1 MGIKNIMKVSG
12 NEENKYRKY
21 ITTTEVHVLE
31 ITKIDQ
37 QTLNFLHKA
46 FEIVLN
52 ENKIP
57 FNKIGI
63 AEEDAQLLFL
73 YEGKDEKVHVF
84 RWNKESC
91 IGASIGAIT
100 QSVLLPIIPH
110 LRLLS

>member
-1 MGIKNIMKVSG
+1 MIEIRTVNTYPAS
-12 NEENKYRKY
+12 
-21 ITTTEVHVLE
+21 EVIGLN

-37 QTLNFLHKA
+37 QTLNLLHKA

-52 ENKIP
+52 ENNIS

-63 AEEDAQLLFL
+63 AEENEQLLFL

-84 RWNKESC
+84 KWNKASC
-91 IGASIGAIT
+91 IGASIGVIA
-100 QSVLLPIIPH
+100 QSVLMPILPQ

>member
-1 MGIKNIMKVSG
+1 
-12 NEENKYRKY
+12 
-21 ITTTEVHVLE
+21 LD

-37 QTLNFLHKA
+37 QTLNLLHKA

-52 ENKIP
+52 ENNIHYK
-57 FNKIGI
+57 KIGI

-73 YEGKDEKVHVF
+73 FEGKDEKVHVF
-84 RWNKESC
+84 KWNKASC
-91 IGASIGAIT
+91 IGASIGAIA